1 MRHTKQMRGGN
12 NMINYNSS
20 DLRPKTFF
28 AKIERSRNGE
38 FTVKRVKVLNQKN
51 QFARTISRVDAR
63 EFTRALNRAGRV
75 NVA

>member
-1 MRHTKQMRGGN
+1 MKGGKKK
-12 NMINYNSS
+12 MDIDYNSK

-38 FTVKRVKVLNQKN
+38 FTVKRVKVLEQSN
-51 QFARTISRVDAR
+51 QFARTIRRTDAR
-63 EFTRALNRAGRV
+63 DFTRAVNRAGSL

>member
-1 MRHTKQMRGGN
+1 MRGGN
-12 NMINYNSS
+12 NMNMINYNSS

-51 QFARTISRVDAR
+51 QYARSISRVDAR

>member
-1 MRHTKQMRGGN
+1 MRGGKQMN
-12 NMINYNSS
+12 IDYSNK

-38 FTVKRVKVLNQKN
+38 FTVKRVKVLEQANQH
-51 QFARTISRVDAR
+51 ARSIRRTDAR
-63 EFTRALNRAGRV
+63 DFTRAVNRAGAL